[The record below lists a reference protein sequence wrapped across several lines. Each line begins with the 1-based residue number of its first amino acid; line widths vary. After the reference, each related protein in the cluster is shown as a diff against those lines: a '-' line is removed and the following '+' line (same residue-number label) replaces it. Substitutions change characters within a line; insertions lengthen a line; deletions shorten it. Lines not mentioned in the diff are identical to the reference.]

1 MKLMLGELANVIQG
15 ISAIV
20 EEKLPIKTSYWLT
33 RNTDK
38 MTSELKVFET
48 SRQKLL
54 DTYALKDKDGEKILT
69 EDKQSYKMQDIEK
82 FQVEFSKLAETEID
96 VDLKTFKLSDFGKVD
111 ISVSDMV
118 KLKPIIQDFEDD
130 DKKDNKGNK

>member
-1 MKLMLGELANVIQG
+1 MKLMLGELANIIQG

-20 EEKLPIKTSYWLT
+20 EEKVPIKTSYWLT
-33 RNTDK
+33 RNADK

-54 DTYALKDKDGEKILT
+54 DTFALKDKDGEKILT
-69 EDKQSYKMQDIEK
+69 EDKQSYKMQDVQM
-82 FQVEFSKLAETEID
+82 FQIEFSKLAETEID
-96 VDLKTFKLSDFGKVD
+96 VDLKTFRLSDFGKVD
-111 ISVSDMV
+111 VSVSDMV

-130 DKKDNKGNK
+130 DKEEKKSK

>member
-1 MKLMLGELANVIQG
+1 MKLMLGELANIIQG

-20 EEKLPIKTSYWLT
+20 EEKVPIKTSYWLT
-33 RNTDK
+33 RNADK

-54 DTYALKDKDGEKILT
+54 DTYALKDENGEKILT
-69 EDKQSYKMQDIEK
+69 EDKQSYKMQDIQK
-82 FQVEFSKLAETEID
+82 FQIEFSKLAETEID

-130 DKKDNKGNK
+130 DKKDNKDKK

>member
-1 MKLMLGELANVIQG
+1 MKLMLGELANIIQG

-20 EEKLPIKTSYWLT
+20 EEKVPIKTSYWLT
-33 RNTDK
+33 RNADK

-54 DTYALKDKDGEKILT
+54 DTYALKDKDGEKILN

-82 FQVEFSKLAETEID
+82 FQVEFSRLAETEID
-96 VDLKTFKLSDFGKVD
+96 VDLKTFKLSDFGKVEV
-111 ISVSDMV
+111 SVSDMV

-130 DKKDNKGNK
+130 DKKDNKGKK

>member
-1 MKLMLGELANVIQG
+1 MKLMLGELANIIQG

-33 RNTDK
+33 RDADK

-54 DTYALKDKDGEKILT
+54 DTYALKDKNGEKILA
-69 EDKQSYKMQDIEK
+69 EDKQSYKMQDIQK
-82 FQVEFSKLAETEID
+82 FQEEFSKLAETEID

-130 DKKDNKGNK
+130 DKKENKSKK